1 MTAALRVT
9 LLGTGPSQGVPA
21 VGGPDGNGHWGECD
35 PAEPRNRRMRTS
47 ALVEAADGRA
57 LLLDAGP
64 DVRVQLL
71 AARVTRLDGLLV
83 THAHADHIAGLD
95 ELRAVN
101 RSMGAVLPLYASA
114 TTLAELKARF
124 AYAFQEPTSFFY
136 RPVLDGQVVLPGTR
150 VRLAGLECE
159 LLDMDHGATR
169 SLGLRIG
176 HFAYTTD
183 VIRMPAESL
192 ARLHGLD
199 TWVVSCMQP
208 GDQNPVHAGLDQI
221 LAWRDEIQPR
231 RTVLTHLG
239 DRMDFARISAQLP
252 AGVELGFDGQ
262 ILEVPESAHPQAFP
276 QGFFFHNKD
285 YATIPPVHNRSRP

>member
-1 MTAALRVT
+1 MSQALRVT

-21 VGGPDGNGHWGECD
+21 VGGPDGTGHWGECD

-47 ALVEAADGRA
+47 ALVQSADGRA
-57 LLLDAGP
+57 LLVDAGP

-71 AARVTRLDGLLV
+71 GARVTRLDGLLV

-101 RSMGAVLPLYASA
+101 RAMGAVLPLYASA
-114 TTLAELKARF
+114 TTLTELKARF
-124 AYAFQEPTSFFY
+124 AYAFLAPTGFFY
-136 RPVLDGQVVLPGTR
+136 RPVLDGQVVAHGGPVMLGGF
-150 VRLAGLECE
+150 AAE

-176 HFAYTTD
+176 RFAYTTD
-183 VIRMPAESL
+183 VIRMPAETL

-208 GDQNPVHAGLDQI
+208 GDQNPVHAGLDQV
-221 LAWRDEIQPR
+221 LAWRDAIRPR

-239 DRMDFARISAQLP
+239 DRMDFARISARLP
-252 AGVELGFDGQ
+252 EGVELGFDGLA
-262 ILEVPESAHPQAFP
+262 LEVP
-276 QGFFFHNKD
+276 G
-285 YATIPPVHNRSRP
+285 